1 MEYKIVTVTDL
12 EEEFSNDSKRLFL
25 DNIYIKYL
33 NTCTILLG
41 VTFNL
46 TVDNKH

>member
-1 MEYKIVTVTDL
+1 MTVTDL

-41 VTFNL
+41 VTFNF